1 MKHHAPLAVAAI
13 ASAAFALS
21 GCGLVG
27 GDSAGTESEP
37 EKNVNM
43 QEAADRAEQILDG
56 TLAGIKPGVR
66 AVRGPSSDSV
76 CTDFKN
82 DGTGAGTVTRR
93 RYVMTIISEER
104 RGSFLGVIERR
115 WKKEGY
121 EITSVREN
129 KEMPAIFATTPEGFR
144 VGLEIGYGGQ
154 ASFSATSPCVTE
166 SQVTEPSR
174 EPVDPDSPAGKGL
187 PYVHSDFWSAGTPLS
202 SPSPGTGG

>member
-13 ASAAFALS
+13 APAALALS
-21 GCGLVG
+21 GCGLIG
-27 GDSAGTESEP
+27 GDGAGTENRP

-56 TLAGIKPGVR
+56 TLAGVEPGVE

-76 CTDFKN
+76 CTDFRG
-82 DGTGAGTVTRR
+82 DGTRTGTVTRR

-115 WKKEGY
+115 WKKDGY

-129 KEMPAIFATTPEGFR
+129 KEMPAVFASTPEGFR
-144 VGLEIGYGGQ
+144 VGLEIGYKGQ
-154 ASFSATSPCVTE
+154 ASFSVTSPCATE
-166 SQVTEPSR
+166 SRVTEPPR

-187 PYVHSDFWSAGTPLS
+187 PYVRSDFWSAGTPSS
-202 SPSPGTGG
+202 SPSPGTDG